1 MRRLSVTGFAPIS
14 LDQGQLLPSVGS
26 TGVGWTGARRN
37 GTVARRT
44 RDGRPE
50 GPAAPEAV
58 GMGDGFQFIDII
70 FFAMIAAFLALRLR
84 SVLGRRD
91 GHEGGF
97 RDPFKPA
104 PEKKSAREDGAE
116 DKVVRLPDRRDE
128 AADEAKIAAAAH
140 GDETLAS
147 GLTQIKLADSAF
159 EPDGFASGARIAFE
173 MITDAFAKG
182 DAAALKGML
191 SVDVLAN
198 FTQAIKAREEG
209 GESTVFTLVGIRSAE
224 IVEAYMEGRN
234 ATVTVKFVS
243 EQINATRDRDG
254 NVVSGDPTKVVDVT
268 DFWTFQRDTRS
279 RDPNWTLVATR
290 SLE

>member
-1 MRRLSVTGFAPIS
+1 
-14 LDQGQLLPSVGS
+14 
-26 TGVGWTGARRN
+26 
-37 GTVARRT
+37 
-44 RDGRPE
+44 
-50 GPAAPEAV
+50 
-58 GMGDGFQFIDII
+58 MGDGFQFIDII

-104 PEKKSAREDGAE
+104 PEQKGAREDGAE

-128 AADEAKIAAAAH
+128 ATEEAKIAAAAR
-140 GDETLAS
+140 GDETLAA
-147 GLTQIKLADSAF
+147 GLTQIKLTDPSF

-173 MITDAFAKG
+173 MITEAFAKG
-182 DAAALKGML
+182 DTEALKGML
-191 SVDVLAN
+191 SPEVLAN
-198 FTQAIKAREEG
+198 FSQAIKSREEN
-209 GESTVFTLVGIRSAE
+209 GETAVFTLVGIRSAE
-224 IVEAYMEGRN
+224 IVEAAMEGRN

-243 EQINATRDRDG
+243 EQINATRNREG
-254 NVVSGDPTKVVDVT
+254 AVVSGDLTKVVDVT